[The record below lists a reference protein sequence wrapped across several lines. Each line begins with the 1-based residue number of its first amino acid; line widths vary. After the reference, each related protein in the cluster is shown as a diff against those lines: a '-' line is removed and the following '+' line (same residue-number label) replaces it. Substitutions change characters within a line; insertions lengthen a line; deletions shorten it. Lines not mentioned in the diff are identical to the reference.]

1 MSIELQVQSGLTVP
15 IMIEPATR
23 DSLERVVVEVLGA
36 ACALA
41 EERAGARDVLRKLG
55 ALVREEIAAL
65 DRRNVPLATRAA
77 VEEFARALAERV
89 ASEHQPPVRS
99 DSILAQSLLAEI
111 DWRFP
116 SRYAAT
122 RVVSNLSQSDLS
134 KLETTG
140 RGVSA
145 ERMSAALAALGVGVS
160 LRPVRTTARVIPKR
174 LSAVRSEAAAGDK
187 ALNENAR
194 AQLIDRPI
202 DIWANGLTPRSPIQ
216 LLLLRIISGGNEEL
230 SLHAAA
236 LGTDPEPM
244 VLLRKPH
251 PKSPVRRLLVTR
263 PWAWAI
269 PDAAGTQEKRLDEI
283 ASEIREAIA
292 AEQRES
298 IEVVKAAD
306 RTVLQYSS
314 KGIADDLLIL
324 GSILDLGTPLFE
336 NTRMHG
342 WVERPGIDPVVQRVE
357 GYRFGSRLRALSK
370 SLRDLAGFIGD
381 TGHLDLLTQFSELGS
396 SLCERGVL
404 PGPVARS
411 VPVGPGVQTVLLL
424 DYLVYGLVEERKR
437 YNESLQTPEEGP
449 MAVPIQIELL
459 SAWMDRAGEKLRAS
473 SISRRL
479 IGDWSL
485 PSEVAITK
493 SSRLALHIE
502 WQDGESRIVRMTVF
516 DPAIRNWHEHLW
528 SCSIEYPAAGNP
540 HGRWEASRS
549 EELAAELE
557 EQLRLDR
564 LDAAHRRRSA

>member
-1 MSIELQVQSGLTVP
+1 MNIELQVQSGLTVP
-15 IMIEPATR
+15 LTIESAAR
-23 DSLERVVVEVLGA
+23 DSLERVVVELLGA
-36 ACALA
+36 TCALA

-77 VEEFARALAERV
+77 VEEFARALVERV
-89 ASEHQPPVRS
+89 TSEHQPPVSS

-145 ERMSAALAALGVGVS
+145 ERMSAALGTLGVGVS
-160 LRPVRTTARVIPKR
+160 LRPVRTTARVFAKR
-174 LSAVRSEAAAGDK
+174 LSAVRSEAATGDK

-194 AQLIDRPI
+194 AQHFNRPI
-202 DIWANGLTPRSPIQ
+202 DKWAKGLTPQSPVQ
-216 LLLLRIISGGNEEL
+216 LLLLRLISGGKEEP
-230 SLHAAA
+230 SSHPAA
-236 LGTDPEPM
+236 LGADPEPM

-263 PWAWAI
+263 PWAWA
-269 PDAAGTQEKRLDEI
+269 AAGMQEKRLDEV
-283 ASEIREAIA
+283 ASEIGKAIA
-292 AEQRES
+292 AEQREP

-314 KGIADDLLIL
+314 EGIADDLLIL

-342 WVERPGIDPVVQRVE
+342 WVQSPGIDPVVQRVE

-370 SLRDLAGFIGD
+370 SLRDLASFIGD

-449 MAVPIQIELL
+449 MAVPIQLELL
-459 SAWMDRAGEKLRAS
+459 SVWTDRAGKKLRAS

-485 PSEVAITK
+485 PSQVAITRL
-493 SSRLALHIE
+493 SLLALHTE

-516 DPAIRNWHEHLW
+516 DPAIPNWHEHLW
-528 SCSIEYPAAGNP
+528 SCSIEYPAGENP

-564 LDAAHRRRSA
+564 DAARRQRSA